1 MGNYNYIENT
11 GTILP
16 DTSQVLVEVQQEYK
30 ESFGADLPVTPESPQ
45 GVLITSETLSRMAVL
60 RNNAAL
66 ANQINPN
73 LAGGGFLDSIWSLT
87 GGQRRQASR
96 SVVSGVVLSGV
107 PGTIIPSN
115 TLAATSAGDVFAS
128 LSTVTIGSGGTVTV
142 DFGSVVDGPI
152 PAGIGDLTNIVP
164 STAVL
169 GLDSLTNPDA
179 AVLGTAAQSDASAR
193 TERRQTL
200 AKQGSSLAE
209 AIMSEVRSVAGVQS
223 LSFRE
228 NKSGATVVID
238 GITLVEH
245 SIWVCVNGGTDLDVA
260 TAILSKKSGGCDY
273 NGLVSVPVVEPASG
287 QTYDVLFDRPDEIV
301 IKVRATVKGTA
312 LVDPI
317 AATTQ
322 AILDYVN
329 GDIEGENGLQI
340 DTDVSPFELAAAVNI
355 FAPGIFV
362 TKMEVSYDSGP
373 PVFVTTTLPIALNE
387 IAKITEAD
395 IQVIVV

>member
-1 MGNYNYIENT
+1 
-11 GTILP
+11 
-16 DTSQVLVEVQQEYK
+16 
-30 ESFGADLPVTPESPQ
+30 
-45 GVLITSETLSRMAVL
+45 
-60 RNNAAL
+60 
-66 ANQINPN
+66 
-73 LAGGGFLDSIWSLT
+73 
-87 GGQRRQASR
+87 
-96 SVVSGVVLSGV
+96 
-107 PGTIIPSN
+107 
-115 TLAATSAGDVFAS
+115 
-128 LSTVTIGSGGTVTV
+128 
-142 DFGSVVDGPI
+142 
-152 PAGIGDLTNIVP
+152 
-164 STAVL
+164 
-169 GLDSLTNPDA
+169 
-179 AVLGTAAQSDASAR
+179 
-193 TERRQTL
+193 
-200 AKQGSSLAE
+200 
-209 AIMSEVRSVAGVQS
+209 VQS

-340 DTDVSPFELAAAVNI
+340 DTDVSPFALAAAVNI